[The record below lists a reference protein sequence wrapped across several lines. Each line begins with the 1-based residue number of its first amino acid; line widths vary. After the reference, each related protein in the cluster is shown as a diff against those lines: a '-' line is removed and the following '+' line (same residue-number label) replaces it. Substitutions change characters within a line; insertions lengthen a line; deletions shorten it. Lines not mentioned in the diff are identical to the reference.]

1 MSATFLELKKA
12 VEAAILGSEDP
23 VSLRQLL
30 QLFSAGEEIGDAKRE
45 NVEAVLEA
53 LRSDC
58 KDRGVELVEVASG
71 YRYQVK
77 RDEMPWVRRLT
88 SRRPPRYSRALLETL
103 AIIAYR
109 QPVTRATIA
118 DIRGVEVSYRIMR
131 ALMDRGWVREVG
143 RLDAPGN
150 PALFSTTQTFLDYFN
165 LKSLQELPELDET
178 EDLPAISGMG
188 SEDETPSRFE
198 EEQAW
203 ANADT
208 DNSAGRFTSAEDC
221 PSTQSET

>member
-1 MSATFLELKKA
+1 MSTDFLELKKA

-23 VSLRQLL
+23 VSLQRLA
-30 QLFSAGEEIGDAKRE
+30 QLFLEGEENGQAKQGSIE
-45 NVEAVLEA
+45 TVLEA

-58 KDRGVELVEVASG
+58 ADRGVELVEVASG

-77 RDEMPWVRRLT
+77 REQMSWVRRLT

-118 DIRGVEVSYRIMR
+118 DIRGVEASYRIMR
-131 ALMDRGWVREVG
+131 VLMDRDWVREVG

-165 LKSLQELPELDET
+165 LRSLQELPKLD
-178 EDLPAISGMG
+178 DLKDLLAIRSSRG
-188 SEDETPSRFE
+188 EDEVPDSLE
-198 EEQAW
+198 ERQNL
-203 ANADT
+203 ANALPDIRIGGQT
-208 DNSAGRFTSAEDC
+208 TSEDC
-221 PSTQSET
+221 PPT